1 MNIYEENIVWKR
13 RPFNL
18 TKMFGNWKDN
28 VQLGELK
35 ESMFLLLRQ
44 GHLLR
49 VKCRNRLS
57 GKRSW
62 WKWNLKSRQRY
73 FMFFFEE
80 GNDLL
85 VIWFMIPLQA
95 IKVGYHSLR
104 YKSLLEKSF
113 YCLSYWLGTN
123 LHLFTDKFAGSFKKA
138 LVERLF

>member
-1 MNIYEENIVWKR
+1 MNIYEENIVCKR

-57 GKRSW
+57 GKLSW
-62 WKWNLKSRQRY
+62 WKWNLKSRQHY
-73 FMFFFEE
+73 FMFFPKK
-80 GNDLL
+80 
-85 VIWFMIPLQA
+85 VMICSLFGLWYPFKQLKLA
-95 IKVGYHSLR
+95 IIHYDI
-104 YKSLLEKSF
+104 KSLLEKSF

-123 LHLFTDKFAGSFKKA
+123 LHLFTDKFAGSFIKA

>member
-35 ESMFLLLRQ
+35 ESKFLLLWQ

-57 GKRSW
+57 GKLSW
-62 WKWNLKSRQRY
+62 WKWNLKSGQHY

-80 GNDLL
+80 GNDLF
-85 VIWFMIPLQA
+85 VIWFMIPFKQLKLA
-95 IKVGYHSLR
+95 IIHYDINPCLRNLFIVFPIDMERICIYSLIN
-104 YKSLLEKSF
+104 SQVPL
-113 YCLSYWLGTN
+113 
-123 LHLFTDKFAGSFKKA
+123 KK
-138 LVERLF
+138 L